1 MSSNYISI
9 NFIVKPLYP
18 GVEILLAELSQLE
31 FEMFEETDLGL
42 VAYINCL
49 LYTSDAADE

>member
-9 NFIVKPLYP
+9 NFIVKPLYL

-31 FEMFEETDLGL
+31 FEMFEETDLG
-42 VAYINCL
+42 
-49 LYTSDAADE
+49 